1 MTIDGILRPGN
12 SREVYRL
19 AKQIS
24 KKKSGKSYI
33 QPSVD
38 MQDQQVTSTDQQLNA
53 WAEFLE
59 QKFSARDNEPEV
71 ALPDDNIIVPNI
83 QLDEVYACEETQIE

>member
-1 MTIDGILRPGN
+1 MG
-12 SREVYRL
+12 EVYRL
-19 AKQIS
+19 AKQIY

-38 MQDQQVTSTDQQLNA
+38 MQGQQVTSTDQQLNA
-53 WAEFLE
+53 WTEFLE

-71 ALPDDNIIVPNI
+71 MLPDDNIIVPNI
-83 QLDEVYACEETQIE
+83 QLDESYACVKKLKSFFGLRHAMLL